1 MGNTVMVIGQP
12 PEKLITVAKERG
24 INLVVVEDQKVSPL
38 TAPKPMIITAP
49 PIVERHFED
58 YKSGQERRRE
68 RRAKKRRGF

>member
-1 MGNTVMVIGQP
+1 MENTVIVIGQP

-24 INLVVVEDQKVSPL
+24 IDLVVVEDREASPL
-38 TAPKPMIITAP
+38 TTPKPMIITSP

-58 YKSGQERRRE
+58 YKTGQERRRE